1 MGILPELFSRSI
13 ETEDTVA
20 DILLPPKVVK
30 SEDAAEDKDE

>member
-20 DILLPPKVVK
+20 DILLPPEPK
-30 SEDAAEDKDE
+30 DADEDKDEDE